1 VILDGNVPSIILTG
15 LVFSLILRNLEKQDI
30 TKFIIAGVVFG
41 GVLLGSGFILRN
53 WFIISKIMGTP
64 SWAMI
69 CNGISILV
77 FMLLYIIIDVL
88 GRKKWAAVFKP
99 AGQNSL
105 STYLA
110 PNIVYHLIWMVSI
123 PVLFYK
129 QSELQW
135 VVVSGSV
142 VWAFAMI
149 GFAALLSKIGISL
162 KL

>member
-1 VILDGNVPSIILTG
+1 
-15 LVFSLILRNLEKQDI
+15 
-30 TKFIIAGVVFG
+30 
-41 GVLLGSGFILRN
+41 
-53 WFIISKIMGTP
+53 
-64 SWAMI
+64 
-69 CNGISILV
+69 
-77 FMLLYIIIDVL
+77 MLLYFIIDVL
-88 GRKKWAAVFKP
+88 GQNKWATIFKP

-105 STYLA
+105 TTYLA
-110 PNIVYHLIWMVSI
+110 PDILYHLIWMTSI

-149 GFAALLSKIGISL
+149 GFAALLSKIGIRL

>member
-1 VILDGNVPSIILTG
+1 
-15 LVFSLILRNLEKQDI
+15 
-30 TKFIIAGVVFG
+30 
-41 GVLLGSGFILRN
+41 
-53 WFIISKIMGTP
+53 
-64 SWAMI
+64 
-69 CNGISILV
+69 
-77 FMLLYIIIDVL
+77 MLLYIIIDVL

>member
-1 VILDGNVPSIILTG
+1 
-15 LVFSLILRNLEKQDI
+15 
-30 TKFIIAGVVFG
+30 
-41 GVLLGSGFILRN
+41 LGFVLRN
-53 WFIISKIMGTP
+53 WFIISKIQGTP

-77 FMLLYIIIDVL
+77 FMFLYFVIDVL
-88 GRKKWAAVFKP
+88 GIKKWSAIFKP

-105 STYLA
+105 TTYLA
-110 PNIVYHLIWMVSI
+110 PDILYHLIWMISI
-123 PVLFYK
+123 PVFFYK
-129 QSELQW
+129 QSEFQW

-149 GFAALLSKIGISL
+149 GFAALLSKIGIRL